1 MGTFSCPIE
10 IISADGAR
18 SETVDALVDTGSTYT
33 CVPAILLHEL
43 GVVPY
48 RRIQS
53 ELADGSVVDD
63 EIGEARIRIEG
74 VETTTI
80 VVFVGEGAPALLG
93 AYALEGALLAVDPVR
108 QRLAPTHALR
118 MGSQSPLR

>member
-10 IISADGAR
+10 IISADGTR

-108 QRLAPTHALR
+108 QRLIPTHALR
-118 MGSQSPLR
+118 MSRQE